1 MYNIYV
7 VKNKIN
13 SKIYIGQTKH
23 TIQKRWSGHKN
34 RANNGS
40 LLALHCAMRLHGI
53 ENFFI
58 EALDT
63 AINLEEANKKET
75 YFINEYNCKCPNG
88 YNMVEGGS
96 TEFINSSLPKTQQHK
111 IKIQRKHL
119 KNAKQIVQFDIK
131 TGNVIKVWQSG
142 KELMRG
148 GFQRA
153 NIINLCKSNKKFG
166 YIYGFGWCYKSIY
179 ESENDKKFFSDLN
192 YNAHGRTINCY
203 DLNKNLIKVYYK
215 IRDAARELGCNPSS
229 IADCLKGRAKTC
241 KGFIWEYANYS
252 QNLQDQ

>member
-111 IKIQRKHL
+111 ISTPLEKYH
-119 KNAKQIVQFDIK
+119 
-131 TGNVIKVWQSG
+131 
-142 KELMRG
+142 
-148 GFQRA
+148 
-153 NIINLCKSNKKFG
+153 
-166 YIYGFGWCYKSIY
+166 
-179 ESENDKKFFSDLN
+179 
-192 YNAHGRTINCY
+192 
-203 DLNKNLIKVYYK
+203 
-215 IRDAARELGCNPSS
+215 
-229 IADCLKGRAKTC
+229 
-241 KGFIWEYANYS
+241 
-252 QNLQDQ
+252 

>member
-13 SKIYIGQTKH
+13 SKIYIGQTKF
-23 TIQKRWSGHKN
+23 TIQKRWSGHKS

-58 EALDT
+58 EELDT
-63 AINLEEANKKET
+63 AVNLEEANEKEIN
-75 YFINEYNCKCPNG
+75 FINEYNCKCPNG

-96 TEFINSSLPKTQQHK
+96 TEFLNSSLPKTEQHK

-131 TGNVIKVWQSG
+131 SGTAIKIWQSG

-166 YIYGFGWCYKSIY
+166 YIYGFGWCYKTTY
-179 ESENDKKFFSDLN
+179 ESEPDKKKFSDLN
-192 YNAHGRTINCY
+192 YNAHGRTIKCY
-203 DLNKNLIKVYYK
+203 DLNNNLVKIYYK
-215 IRDAARELGCNPSS
+215 IRDAARELKCNPSS

-241 KGFIWEYANYS
+241 KGFIWEYA
-252 QNLQDQ
+252 